1 MRRVLS
7 LVGIGAVSVVLL
19 AVGGGVAQAAPTGS
33 YVLTAASTAGTY
45 APTFTGNGLLGVRV
59 PPSGQGYAPG
69 TVPAQSELAGFYA
82 QPPGDV
88 QQRANI
94 PTWSTLAFSDG
105 GEQFS
110 ASSAGTS
117 GWRQS
122 IDLHTGGV
130 TTTAR
135 WKAPN
140 GHTTLLTYQ
149 VLTDRARPNIGIVTL
164 QLTPQWTGT
173 ATVTDAIDGTPANL
187 STEVAGTKGW
197 SPDVPRT
204 GSRSRPRA
212 PGSRRR
218 SLASCTPARTST
230 LRSRTSI
237 RRRRRALVSGCRS
250 GSRPVRPT

>member
-94 PTWSTLAFSDG
+94 PTWSTLTFSDG

-122 IDLHTGGV
+122 IDLHTGVV

-135 WKAPN
+135 WTAPN

-164 QLTPQWTGT
+164 QLTPHLDRHRHGDRRDRRHAGKPQHRGHQGLG
-173 ATVTDAIDGTPANL
+173 ARRSPGLGRSAGAGHRDPGRARQPA
-187 STEVAGTKGW
+187 AHQ
-197 SPDVPRT
+197 RQHRRHAHAR
-204 GSRSRPRA
+204 RSVDRSERRPA
-212 PGSRRR
+212 VVLPGHGRRR
-218 SLASCTPARTST
+218 
-230 LRSRTSI
+230 
-237 RRRRRALVSGCRS
+237 
-250 GSRPVRPT
+250 PT